1 MQRTTYSAEL
11 KQRTLIK
18 ARNRGDQTLQMVAD
32 ENQVSLSTLK
42 NWLKRSPAAPVLPHG
57 ATQALRADPA
67 AATRWCPRERLAAL
81 GASHELTGEA
91 LSAWCRS
98 QGLFVHQ
105 LAAWREAFC
114 APNVAGS
121 ATATSSD
128 PAQSAALKALTAKH
142 ASVLKE
148 LARKE
153 RALAEAAALLVL
165 QKKFQAL
172 WEDAA

>member
-1 MQRTTYSAEL
+1 
-11 KQRTLIK
+11 
-18 ARNRGDQTLQMVAD
+18 MVAD
-32 ENQVSLSTLK
+32 ETAVSLSTLK
-42 NWLKRSPAAPVLPHG
+42 NWLKRSCAAPRLPHG
-57 ATQALRADPA
+57 ATEALRAVP
-67 AATRWCPRERLAAL
+67 TGGPRWGASERLAAL
-81 GASHELTGEA
+81 GASHGLTGEA

-114 APNVAGS
+114 ATGAG
-121 ATATSSD
+121 TATH
-128 PAQSAALKALTAKH
+128 PAQSAELKALTVKH
-142 ASVLKE
+142 ASVVKE

>member
-1 MQRTTYSAEL
+1 MQRNTYSTEL
-11 KQRTLIK
+11 KARALFS
-18 ARNRGDQTLQMVAD
+18 ARNRGDRTLQSVAD
-32 ENQVSLSTLK
+32 ENQVPLSVLK
-42 NWLKRSPAAPVLPHG
+42 NWLKRVPAGPVLPHG
-57 ATQALRADPA
+57 ATQALRADP
-67 AATRWCPRERLAAL
+67 TGSPPWGPRERLAAL

-98 QGLFVHQ
+98 QGLFEHQ
-105 LAAWREAFC
+105 LTAWREAFC
-114 APNVAGS
+114 AVGL
-121 ATATSSD
+121 TSD
-128 PAQSAALKALTAKH
+128 PAHGAQLKALTVKH
-142 ASVLKE
+142 ASVVKE

>member
-1 MQRTTYSAEL
+1 MQRITYSLEL
-11 KQRTLIK
+11 KERALAK
-18 ARNRGDQTLQMVAD
+18 ARDRGDQTLQMVAD
-32 ENQVSLSTLK
+32 ETAVSLSTLK
-42 NWLKRSPAAPVLPHG
+42 NWLKRSRAAPALPHG
-57 ATQALRADPA
+57 ATQALRAGP
-67 AATRWCPRERLAAL
+67 TGLPRWGASERLAAL
-81 GASHELTGEA
+81 GATHGLTGEL

-114 APNVAGS
+114 TTGAGGPPQL
-121 ATATSSD
+121 T
-128 PAQSAALKALTAKH
+128 QSAELKALTVKH
-142 ASVLKE
+142 ASVVKE

>member
-1 MQRTTYSAEL
+1 MAQAC
-11 KQRTLIK
+11 
-18 ARNRGDQTLQMVAD
+18 ARRACVAPWG
-32 ENQVSLSTLK
+32 NTG
-42 NWLKRSPAAPVLPHG
+42 PAGRPDGGPQWG
-57 ATQALRADPA
+57 
-67 AATRWCPRERLAAL
+67 PRERLAAL

-98 QGLFVHQ
+98 QGLFEHQ
-105 LAAWREAFC
+105 LTAWREAFC

-121 ATATSSD
+121 GTATGID
-128 PAQSAALKALTAKH
+128 AAQSAQLKALTVKH
-142 ASVLKE
+142 ASVVKE
-148 LARKE
+148 LARKA